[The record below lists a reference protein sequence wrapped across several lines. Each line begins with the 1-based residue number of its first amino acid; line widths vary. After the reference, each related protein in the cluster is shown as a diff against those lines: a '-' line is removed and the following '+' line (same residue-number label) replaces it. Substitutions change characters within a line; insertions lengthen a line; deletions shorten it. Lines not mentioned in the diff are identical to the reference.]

1 MAVQEQTP
9 YIEHIANGVT
19 TSFALGFACKDK
31 DHLIVSLNNDEAPVG
46 IWSLENNAV
55 TFNIPPANGVL
66 VALERNTPFQRV
78 TDYQSYDNS
87 FRPSPVNNDFDL
99 IWWKLQELGHKD
111 QVQWLALIKEITDR
125 INQDNNLKDF
135 IGLQIKGVEADY
147 ISRDSNLK
155 NYIDQMIKLVTGDSN
170 FTGVTSDFVID
181 NDLGL
186 TQEAINKIQNAI
198 SNGKRLRHIAGA
210 IRNDGTGW
218 KAIVDAF
225 HGPINF
231 ASIEV
236 IDNIYL
242 RIKFAG
248 ENSKVIYGS
257 VSCDEAYSRLGLQLG
272 PSVGVSSMDVMGYLP
287 LEFSVTTD
295 GSNPPIVDAI
305 PEIKNR
311 ITPSRSG
318 TKIRIN
324 HSGSIKDFPMV
335 SAISGSPTAKPID
348 ITPTALNILQETGS
362 SAYFFRVWYEAVA
375 GWKFTTNMAGTTI
388 DTSQFST
395 NGNIV
400 VNLGTAIT
408 GNDYL
413 IQSISD
419 RYKDSIGKIYVS
431 GLSSFTVRFV
441 DPATNSYKTSVAGDG
456 LVDSVFQY
464 GIQKNGVNTA
474 TSLPAGTYNVKRG
487 LIPVYWNELTS
498 PTSYG
503 QNGNLWFFAII
514 EY

>member
-1 MAVQEQTP
+1 MSNYITP
-9 YIEHIANGVT
+9 PYPIFTDVTGTPLDAGFVFIGAEESDPIANPINVYW
-19 TSFALGFACKDK
+19 DK
-31 DHLIVSLNNDEAPVG
+31 ERTQLVEQPIRTRNGYIARNGEVSK
-46 IWSLENNAV
+46 I
-55 TFNIPPANGVL
+55 
-66 VALERNTPFQRV
+66 
-78 TDYQSYDNS
+78 
-87 FRPSPVNNDFDL
+87 
-99 IWWKLQELGHKD
+99 
-111 QVQWLALIKEITDR
+111 
-125 INQDNNLKDF
+125 
-135 IGLQIKGVEADY
+135 
-147 ISRDSNLK
+147 
-155 NYIDQMIKLVTGDSN
+155 
-170 FTGVTSDFVID
+170 FTG
-181 NDLGL
+181 NGL
-186 TQEAINKIQNAI
+186 VSILVKNSRGTEILRDPKFEILA
-198 SNGKRLRHIAGA
+198 SEGMVFDSVREPTEGKRVKYVSGA

-218 KAIVDAF
+218 KAINDAF
-225 HGPINF
+225 HNSINL
-231 ASIEV
+231 ASVEV
-236 IDNIYL
+236 VSDIYL
-242 RIKFAG
+242 RLTFSG
-248 ENSKVIYGS
+248 ENTKVVTGI
-257 VSCDEAYSRLGLQLG
+257 VVTDEAYSRLGLQLG
-272 PSVGVSSMDVMGYLP
+272 PSVGLNSMDIMGYLP

-324 HSGSIKDFPMV
+324 HSGSVKDFPMV
-335 SAISGSPTAKPID
+335 SAISGSPAAKPID

-362 SAYFFRVWYEAVA
+362 SPFYFRIWYGA
-375 GWKFTTNMAGTTI
+375 GTWNFTTNLAGTTI
-388 DTSQFST
+388 DTTQFST